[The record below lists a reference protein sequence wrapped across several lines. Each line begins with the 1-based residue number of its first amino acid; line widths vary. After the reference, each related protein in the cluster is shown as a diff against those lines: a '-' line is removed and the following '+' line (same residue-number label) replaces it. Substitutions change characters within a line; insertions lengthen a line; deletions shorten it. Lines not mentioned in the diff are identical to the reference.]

1 MMGGP
6 LLFRCWD
13 ARRILAPDDLFKVLP
28 SDDEDGL
35 GAVVFDDSYGYL
47 TTVCIINCLEKR
59 GSQIR
64 FFTPLALDVV
74 ARDPDNVGLFGSP
87 TSALGESPLGLKA
100 EGP

>member
-6 LLFRCWD
+6 LLFRCYSL
-13 ARRILAPDDLFKVLP
+13 RLHIPNNLFEILP

-47 TTVCIINCLEKR
+47 TTVCIINCLEER

-64 FFTPLALDVV
+64 FFTPLALDMVSGN
-74 ARDPDNVGLFGSP
+74 PDNVGLLST
-87 TSALGESPLGLKA
+87 TSATLA
-100 EGP
+100 

>member
-6 LLFRCWD
+6 LLFRCYSP
-13 ARRILAPDDLFKVLP
+13 RLHIPNNLFEVLP

-47 TTVCIINCLEKR
+47 TTVCIINCLEER

-74 ARDPDNVGLFGSP
+74 ARNPDNVGLFGTPS
-87 TSALGESPLGLKA
+87 TTLA
-100 EGP
+100 